1 MYVSKSIYM
10 IYFKVLLMKVAIFN
24 IGKIV
29 SGDFEKGILKGD
41 SVLIENGKFTQIGYE
56 NEIRPEKA
64 DIRIDANGMV
74 LIPGLIDPH
83 THLGFGEWGP
93 ENGMVGVA
101 LEALYQGTT
110 TAIDEFARYEGEPD
124 FYPPNP
130 AGVKAS
136 AIVHY
141 FAWKNYRP
149 GGLMKVLGGSI
160 VLVRGLTEADFK
172 ELAELGIWKVAQI
185 GGSTDLTPNELLEM
199 ASWARKYGMFIPT
212 NFGSG
217 VLKTSVYLDAEFVRK
232 LQPDKLA
239 HANGGSTAA
248 PWDMTR
254 EVIDAAPRAAVE
266 LVTYGNWKMSLRI
279 LDYLKNKNEL
289 HRVIL
294 GSDTPT
300 GQGYFPIAMM
310 QGIKFV
316 SSVGNVP
323 AEKAIAMATGNTYEY
338 YKKWINSGK
347 IQEGFD
353 ADCVLI
359 DKPPGS
365 VGTDALGAIENG
377 DLVGP
382 AMVMVDGKI
391 AALRGRDSRP
401 TTKYIRLNGKEL
413 GVTDPNERQFDP
425 PRFYWKSTGE
435 TYLLLKD
442 TS

>member
-1 MYVSKSIYM
+1 
-10 IYFKVLLMKVAIFN
+10 MKVAIFN
-24 IGKIV
+24 AGKIV
-29 SGDFEKGILKGD
+29 SGDWNKGILKAD
-41 SVLIENGKFTQIGYE
+41 SVLIEDGKFKQIGYE
-56 NEIRPEKA
+56 NEIHPEKA

-93 ENGMVGVA
+93 ENGMIGVA

-130 AGVKAS
+130 SGVKAS
-136 AIVHY
+136 SIVHY

-149 GGLMKVLGGSI
+149 GGLMKVHGGSI
-160 VLVRGLTEADFK
+160 VLVKGLKESDFK
-172 ELAELGIWKVAQI
+172 ELAEIGIWKVAQI
-185 GGSTDLTPNELLEM
+185 GGSTDLSPDELLEM

-212 NFGSG
+212 NFGAG
-217 VLKTSVYLDAEFVRK
+217 VLKTAVYLDADFVKK

-254 EVIDAAPRAAVE
+254 EVIDAAPKAAVE
-266 LVTYGNWKMSLRI
+266 LVTYGNQKMSLRI
-279 LDYLKNKNEL
+279 LDYLKNKNQL
-289 HRVIL
+289 NRVIL

-310 QGIKFV
+310 QGIKFI
-316 SSVGNVP
+316 SSIGNVP
-323 AEKAIAMATGNTYEY
+323 AEKAIAMATGNTYDY
-338 YKKWINSGK
+338 YKKWIKTGK
-347 IQEGFD
+347 IQEGLE
-353 ADCVLI
+353 ADCLII

-435 TYLLLKD
+435 TYLLLSNNK
-442 TS
+442 

>member
-1 MYVSKSIYM
+1 
-10 IYFKVLLMKVAIFN
+10 MKVAIFN
-24 IGKIV
+24 AGKIV
-29 SGDFEKGILKGD
+29 SGDWDKGILKAD
-41 SVLIENGKFTQIGYE
+41 TVLIEDGKFTQIGYE
-56 NEIRPEKA
+56 NEIHPEKA

-93 ENGMVGVA
+93 ENGMIGVA

-110 TAIDEFARYEGEPD
+110 TTVDEFARYEGEPD

-130 AGVKAS
+130 DGVKAS

-149 GGLMKVLGGSI
+149 GGLMKVHGGSI
-160 VLVRGLTEADFK
+160 ILVKGLKESDFK
-172 ELAELGIWKVAQI
+172 ELSDLGIWKVAQI
-185 GGSTDLTPNELLEM
+185 GGSSDLKPAELLEM

-212 NFGSG
+212 NFGAG
-217 VLKTSVYLDAEFVRK
+217 VLKGAVYLDSDFVK
-232 LQPDKLA
+232 NLQPDKLA
-239 HANGGSTAA
+239 HTNGGSTAA
-248 PWDMTR
+248 PWDLTR
-254 EVIDAAPRAAVE
+254 EVMEVAPKAAVE
-266 LVTYGNWKMSLRI
+266 LVTYGNWKMSLKI
-279 LDYLKNKNEL
+279 LDYLRTKNEL

-300 GQGYFPIAMM
+300 GQGWFPIAMM
-310 QGIKFV
+310 QGVKFV
-316 SSVGNVP
+316 SAVGNVP
-323 AEKAIAMATGNTYEY
+323 AEKAIAMATGNIYDY
-338 YKKWINSGK
+338 YKKWINTGK
-347 IQEGFD
+347 IQEGFE

-401 TTKYIRLNGKEL
+401 TTKYIKLNGKEL
-413 GVTDPNERQFDP
+413 GVSDPDERQFDP

-435 TYLLLKD
+435 TYLLLNDKQ
-442 TS
+442 

>member
-1 MYVSKSIYM
+1 
-10 IYFKVLLMKVAIFN
+10 MKIAIFN
-24 IGKIV
+24 AGKIV
-29 SGDFEKGILKGD
+29 SGDWNKGILKAD
-41 SVLIENGKFTQIGYE
+41 SVLIEDGKFKQIGYE
-56 NEIRPEKA
+56 NEIHPEKA

-110 TAIDEFARYEGEPD
+110 TTIDEFARYEGEPD

-130 AGVKAS
+130 QGVKSS

-149 GGLMKVLGGSI
+149 GGLMKVHGGSI
-160 VLVRGLTEADFK
+160 ILVKGLKESDFK
-172 ELAELGIWKVAQI
+172 ELSDLGIWKVAQI
-185 GGSTDLTPNELLEM
+185 GGSSDLKPAELLEM

-212 NFGSG
+212 NFGAG
-217 VLKTSVYLDAEFVRK
+217 VLKTAVYLDADFVK
-232 LQPDKLA
+232 NLQPDKLA

-248 PWDMTR
+248 PWDLTR
-254 EVIDAAPRAAVE
+254 EVIDAAPKAAVE
-266 LVTYGNWKMSLRI
+266 LVTYGNWKMSLKI
-279 LDYLKNKNEL
+279 LDYLRTKNEL

-300 GQGYFPIAMM
+300 GQGWFPIAMM
-310 QGIKFV
+310 QGVKFV
-316 SSVGNVP
+316 SAVGNVP
-323 AEKAIAMATGNTYEY
+323 AEKAIAMATGNTYNY
-338 YKKWINSGK
+338 YKKWINTGK
-347 IQEGFD
+347 IQEGFE
-353 ADCVLI
+353 ADCLLI

-377 DLVGP
+377 DLIGT

-401 TTKYIRLNGKEL
+401 TTKYIKLNGKEL
-413 GVTDPNERQFDP
+413 GVSDPNERQFDP

-435 TYLLLKD
+435 TYLLLNDKQ
-442 TS
+442 